1 MSALSIHLPGS
12 GCHKAGSG
20 FLWRGWRIST
30 SVIGEPRLTKLN
42 IQEELA
48 ECESILFRAQRL
60 LVITGAGISAESGM
74 PTYRGPQGEYTKNP
88 GLPVVMSA
96 GEFAKDRHAV
106 WERIDEMRIN
116 AAAADPNEAHRV
128 LAKWEREERFAGF
141 LIATQNIDGLHQK
154 AGSSRV
160 SQLHGSLWQMASP
173 REMDFAEDPQFSED
187 VEFMAYPEMRDEIL
201 QRWSEENQ
209 QQIWEDRT
217 VPFPRLPPDSNPYV
231 RPNILLYEES
241 YGSRLIWVEDFIRGG
256 VDVVLVIGCSGGAT
270 ILDRLLRLCREANPG
285 CGIINVN
292 PHEDCIEM
300 PHHYLPLPASV
311 AMAAMDSGLGG
322 RH

>member
-1 MSALSIHLPGS
+1 MFVVDEIALCIAALA
-12 GCHKAGSG
+12 KAD
-20 FLWRGWRIST
+20 
-30 SVIGEPRLTKLN
+30 
-42 IQEELA
+42 
-48 ECESILFRAQRL
+48 RL

-74 PTYRGPQGEYTKNP
+74 PTYRGPGGEYSENP
-88 GLPVVMSA
+88 GISMALSV
-96 GEFAKDRHAV
+96 GEFAKECHAV
-106 WERIDEMRIN
+106 WKRIDEMRIK
-116 AAAADPNEAHRV
+116 AAAAEPNEAHRV
-128 LAKWEREERFAGF
+128 LAKWVREERFAGF

-154 AGSSRV
+154 AGNSRV

-187 VEFMAYPEMRDEIL
+187 VEFMTYPEMREEIL

-217 VPFPRLPPDSNPYV
+217 VPFPRLPPDSNPDV

-241 YGSRLIWVEDFIRGG
+241 YGSRLVWVEDFIRGG

-292 PHEDCIEM
+292 PHEDCIGI
-300 PHHYLPLPASV
+300 PHHYLPLSASV
-311 AMAAMDSGLGG
+311 AMAAMDSGLGE